1 LVVSLLRPLEAV
13 LWLFPVWGIGRM
25 EPSEVD
31 VKPFSE
37 GSTFEGALTFQ
48 PRPTTRKVMATMGVF
63 AAGLYQGDEGS
74 AILGWKL
81 VAFGLAS
88 RKPVGED

>member
-1 LVVSLLRPLEAV
+1 MRP
-13 LWLFPVWGIGRM
+13 
-25 EPSEVD
+25 SKVD
-31 VKPFSE
+31 VKPLSE

-74 AILGWKL
+74 AILG
-81 VAFGLAS
+81 
-88 RKPVGED
+88 